1 MITNSSTSLVDDPQD
16 IFNHCFDYVQTMV
29 NSRMEG
35 NYEWLLD
42 EGAKSSLRFNQS
54 VGFYPDYFTFNTMGR
69 SVFERGLNL
78 LSHRFGVQFFSYRV
92 MLRFISLFYD
102 LPLFSHAPHK
112 DWLCHYLKNNSLAMN
127 NWTLVEFFYLWNGGW
142 EGLFLLNL

>member
-54 VGFYPDYFTFNTMGR
+54 VGFILIILHLTPWGD
-69 SVFERGLNL
+69 
-78 LSHRFGVQFFSYRV
+78 
-92 MLRFISLFYD
+92 
-102 LPLFSHAPHK
+102 
-112 DWLCHYLKNNSLAMN
+112 
-127 NWTLVEFFYLWNGGW
+127 
-142 EGLFLLNL
+142 LFLNVG